1 MKRYSNLFFLIII
14 LFLTVFMI
22 INPQETVKASAS
34 GLKLWFSV
42 LVPALLPFFIVSELM
57 VNLGFVNFLGVVLEP
72 VMRPLFKLPGC
83 SSLVI
88 AMGFTSGF
96 PVGAILSRKLYEENL
111 LTANEAE
118 RLVSFTNN
126 SSPLFI
132 LGAVGV
138 GMFGSPALGYL
149 LAVSHYLSNLLVG
162 VLWRFKAVE
171 SSSFIKQSQGLLQKG
186 FASLI
191 EAQGTND
198 KSIGTLISDAIKNS
212 LNNILA
218 ISGFIVIFSIITRM
232 FTVWGLMD
240 VLAESLVNFFSN
252 FNISYQLAY
261 GLGMGIFEIT
271 IGANTVTLS
280 SQAQILHQLIAVSLI
295 MAFSGFSVIAQVM
308 SVMAGTPVRLS
319 FYLLSR
325 FIQMILSVIIT
336 YTGYYL
342 FIVPIH
348 PVTSFAVPYYK
359 LMYSFDAWSVSLYC
373 LVTALVIIIIMIF
386 FSLFCEN

>member
-14 LFLTVFMI
+14 LFLTAFMI

-72 VMRPLFKLPGC
+72 VMRPLFNLPGC

-240 VLAESLVNFFSN
+240 VLAESLVNLFSN